1 MRIEKFEYTNG
12 LLPPHLI
19 EGVERWIEHGI
30 TPGSFLR
37 AVIRNDLSQAVLR
50 ADEISL
56 EALPNIIRWFLNYA
70 PEGSYGSDKVFSQWP
85 MYLKAL
91 ERQEASHG

>member
-1 MRIEKFEYTNG
+1 MEQYPYNE
-12 LLPPHLI
+12 LPEHI
-19 EGVERWIEHGI
+19 REGVRNWLEAGI

-37 AVIRNDLSQAVLR
+37 ALLRNDLFQTVLR
-50 ADEISL
+50 ADDINRAEL
-56 EALPNIIRWFLNYA
+56 LHIIRWFVQYA
-70 PEGSYGSDKVFSQWP
+70 PEGSYGSAKVFSQWP